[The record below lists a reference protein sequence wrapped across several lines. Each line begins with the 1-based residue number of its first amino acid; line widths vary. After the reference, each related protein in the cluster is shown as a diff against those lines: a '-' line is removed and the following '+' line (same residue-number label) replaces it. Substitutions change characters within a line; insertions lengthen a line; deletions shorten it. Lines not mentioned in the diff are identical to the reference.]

1 MEEELDI
8 SALSPIAKDTTSRTP
23 FKTVNDLEA
32 RLQVSGPPTEMG
44 CGWLCIVSGN
54 GAFVCPGRGYRSY
67 NHSEGRGSLSPHHAG
82 SYKEVPV
89 AHKPALLLYLGKLNA
104 PGDQELTEENLN
116 LQIRLSVGEAPTPSN
131 QRAAFSTPDTS
142 LVQAAGR
149 GRTQGVFLTTW
160 KRVRVCIAGN
170 RNEPVLR
177 IARGGRGVRNFRGC
191 TRNLT
196 TRCACAEGEFSLL
209 FAVPNSCGE
218 RLPILEATQGQSLR
232 QSPTDAT
239 SGRKRLNLS

>member
-54 GAFVCPGRGYRSY
+54 GAFVCPGRGSRAKK
-67 NHSEGRGSLSPHHAG
+67 HSGSRGSLSPHHAG
-82 SYKEVPV
+82 SSKEVPS

-104 PGDQELTEENLN
+104 PGDQELAEENLN

-131 QRAAFSTPDTS
+131 QRAAFSTPDNS

-149 GRTQGVFLTTW
+149 GRAQGCIPHDPEACSRVYRGKQ
-160 KRVRVCIAGN
+160 KRASAAHCT
-170 RNEPVLR
+170 
-177 IARGGRGVRNFRGC
+177 GRAWREEFRGLH
-191 TRNLT
+191 T
-196 TRCACAEGEFSLL
+196 E
-209 FAVPNSCGE
+209 PDD
-218 RLPILEATQGQSLR
+218 SLR
-232 QSPTDAT
+232 LRR
-239 SGRKRLNLS
+239 GRVLAALRRAQFLR